1 MSGTQVKLACIGI
14 LSVGSFACLVG
25 CSAPAEAGSGGQAGS
40 GQPSA
45 GSATSQAGGG
55 GTGTSGSSQGGA
67 SNAGTSASAGA
78 TGSTAGAPAG
88 SAGSGGGAGGTA
100 SGGGASGAAGA
111 AGAGGGT
118 GGASGA
124 GGGAPGGGAGACPP
138 DATFCSGFED
148 SALPPGAVY
157 KVNAAPG
164 DWNRDFAIDTTVFRG
179 GKSAL
184 RVKAGTEAGTS
195 GSAYQMLAVPAPSGA
210 FWVRFYIRQ
219 DELDIGGVGHNVF
232 AGASDSD
239 EPNAAVMVELAEDV
253 GFSFNNKDDVRWPMG
268 FGRINGVEKPFTLP
282 KGMWHCVEVSYD
294 SAKQQQ
300 QAYVGGTLQI
310 DATNYPAAATAAF
323 KTFKF
328 GFNKLHGPGRSIW
341 YDDVVVAPTRPGC

>member
-1 MSGTQVKLACIGI
+1 MSGTRLKLACIG
-14 LSVGSFACLVG
+14 LFCAGTSAGLAG
-25 CSAPAEAGSGGQAGS
+25 CSSPADTGSGALAGGGPS
-40 GQPSA
+40 SA
-45 GSATSQAGGG
+45 GSATSQAGSGG
-55 GTGTSGSSQGGA
+55 AGSGGSSAGGP
-67 SNAGTSASAGA
+67 ASAGA
-78 TGSTAGAPAG
+78 GPTGGA
-88 SAGSGGGAGGTA
+88 AGSGGAAGASGSPGSA
-100 SGGGASGAAGA
+100 GAGGGASGSGGGPTGGAAGA
-111 AGAGGGT
+111 SAGSAGAGGG
-118 GGASGA
+118 AA
-124 GGGAPGGGAGACPP
+124 GGGAAACPP

-148 SALPPGAVY
+148 SALPAGAVY

-164 DWNRDFAIDTTVFRG
+164 DWSRDFAIDTTVFRG

-184 RVKAGTEAGTS
+184 RVKAGTDAGTS
-195 GSAYQMLAVPAPSGA
+195 GSAYQMLAVPASSGA

-268 FGRINGVEKPFTLP
+268 FGRISGVEKPFTLP
-282 KGMWHCVEVSYD
+282 KGMWHCVEISYD
-294 SAKQQQ
+294 SAKRQQ

-310 DATNYPAAATAAF
+310 DATNYPSAATAVF

-341 YDDVVVAPTRPGC
+341 YDDVVVAPTRPGCP